1 MAGPLSHIRVLDL
14 SRIMAGPWASQVL
27 ADLGADVIKVERPG
41 VGDDTRAWGPPF
53 LKDKSGADTRES
65 GYYLSVNRG
74 KRSITLDLDKPE
86 GQRVV
91 RALAERSDIVLE
103 NFKAG
108 TLKRFGLD
116 YESLKAINPRLIYC
130 SITGFGQTGPKR
142 DAPAYD
148 FMIQAMGGL
157 MSVTGEADGKPGGGP
172 QKVGV
177 PITDLMTGMYA
188 AVSVLAALAQREV
201 SGRGDFIDLAM
212 LDVQVGYLA
221 NQAMNFL
228 VSGKPP
234 RRSGNAHP
242 NIQPQDVFACRD
254 GHMALAVGNDGQFE
268 KFCAAVGHAEWAQ
281 DPRFIKNADRVRNR
295 EALTA
300 MIADTLAQGERAR
313 LGGPDRGR
321 RRAVRGRSIRCRWRW
336 KRSRSSIAQ
345 MLRHLPHPLAGTV
358 PQVVSPMRFKET
370 PLSFDRP
377 PPLLGEHTDEIL
389 RELGLDP
396 STSRA
401 ALEAETSGDRLAT
414 HSPSHAGR
422 DDARAAQ
429 GLRRHRQGTARNAG
443 RAAARGAA
451 PAGARRQ
458 MAADG
463 RAAALSHQP
472 AARDQRDRD
481 PGDGAPLAVAGRMA
495 HARDRRDQCR
505 HRGRRD
511 R

>member
-1 MAGPLSHIRVLDL
+1 MSGPLSHIRVLDL

-116 YESLKAINPRLIYC
+116 YESLKAINPRIIYC

-157 MSVTGEADGKPGGGP
+157 MSVTGEAEGKPGGGP

-228 VSGKPP
+228 VSGRPP

-242 NIQPQDVFACRD
+242 NIQPQDVFACSD

-268 KFCAAVGHAEWAQ
+268 KFCRAVGHAEWAQ
-281 DPRFIKNADRVRNR
+281 DQRFVKNADRVRNR
-295 EALTA
+295 ETLTA
-300 MIADTLAQGERAR
+300 LIADTLKQGGVRDWVAKIEAAGVPCAVINPVPGAFDEAQVKHRE
-313 LGGPDRGR
+313 
-321 RRAVRGRSIRCRWRW
+321 
-336 KRSRSSIAQ
+336 

-358 PQVVSPMRFKET
+358 PQVVSPMRFQET
-370 PLSFDRP
+370 PLSFNRP

-389 RELGLDP
+389 RELGIDLPDP
-396 STSRA
+396 
-401 ALEAETSGDRLAT
+401 
-414 HSPSHAGR
+414 
-422 DDARAAQ
+422 
-429 GLRRHRQGTARNAG
+429 RRTEI
-443 RAAARGAA
+443 
-451 PAGARRQ
+451 
-458 MAADG
+458 
-463 RAAALSHQP
+463 
-472 AARDQRDRD
+472 
-481 PGDGAPLAVAGRMA
+481 
-495 HARDRRDQCR
+495 
-505 HRGRRD
+505 
-511 R
+511 

>member
-1 MAGPLSHIRVLDL
+1 M
-14 SRIMAGPWASQVL
+14 
-27 ADLGADVIKVERPG
+27 
-41 VGDDTRAWGPPF
+41 
-53 LKDKSGADTRES
+53 
-65 GYYLSVNRG
+65 
-74 KRSITLDLDKPE
+74 
-86 GQRVV
+86 V

-281 DPRFIKNADRVRNR
+281 DARFIKNADRVRNR

-300 MIADTLAQGERAR
+300 LIADTLAQGDVRDWVARIEAAGVPCAVDQSGAERV
-313 LGGPDRGR
+313 R
-321 RRAVRGRSIRCRWRW
+321 R
-336 KRSRSSIAQ
+336 RSRSSIAT

-358 PQVVSPMRFKET
+358 PQVVSPMRFTEIAAVV
-370 PLSFDRP
+370 RP
-377 PPLLGEHTDEIL
+377 
-389 RELGLDP
+389 
-396 STSRA
+396 A
-401 ALEAETSGDRLAT
+401 A
-414 HSPSHAGR
+414 
-422 DDARAAQ
+422 
-429 GLRRHRQGTARNAG
+429 
-443 RAAARGAA
+443 AAAR
-451 PAGARRQ
+451 
-458 MAADG
+458 
-463 RAAALSHQP
+463 RAH
-472 AARDQRDRD
+472 
-481 PGDGAPLAVAGRMA
+481 
-495 HARDRRDQCR
+495 RRDLAR
-505 HRGRRD
+505 AGHRTHD
-511 R
+511 RATPTSC

>member
-91 RALAERSDIVLE
+91 RALAARSDIVLE

-177 PITDLMTGMYA
+177 PIVDLMTGMYA
-188 AVSVLAALAQREV
+188 AVVGARRAGAA
-201 SGRGDFIDLAM
+201 RGDR
-212 LDVQVGYLA
+212 
-221 NQAMNFL
+221 
-228 VSGKPP
+228 P
-234 RRSGNAHP
+234 RRLHRPRHARRAGRLP
-242 NIQPQDVFACRD
+242 RQPGDELPASPASRRGAAATRIRTSSRRTCSPAATATWCSRSATT
-254 GHMALAVGNDGQFE
+254 GSSRNSAP
-268 KFCAAVGHAEWAQ
+268 AVGHAEWAQ
-281 DPRFIKNADRVRNR
+281 DQRFATNADRVRNR

-300 MIADTLAQGERAR
+300 LIARDAGAAATCATGSPRIEAA
-313 LGGPDRGR
+313 GVPC
-321 RRAVRGRSIRCRWRW
+321 AVDQHRCRRCS
-336 KRSRSSIAQ
+336 RSRRSSIAQ

-358 PQVVSPMRFKET
+358 PQVVEP
-370 PLSFDRP
+370 DAVHGDAAGVRP
-377 PPLLGEHTDEIL
+377 
-389 RELGLDP
+389 
-396 STSRA
+396 A
-401 ALEAETSGDRLAT
+401 A
-414 HSPSHAGR
+414 
-422 DDARAAQ
+422 
-429 GLRRHRQGTARNAG
+429 
-443 RAAARGAA
+443 AAARRAHRRNPARAGHRSVRTA
-451 PAGARRQ
+451 PDNLG
-458 MAADG
+458 
-463 RAAALSHQP
+463 S
-472 AARDQRDRD
+472 
-481 PGDGAPLAVAGRMA
+481 
-495 HARDRRDQCR
+495 
-505 HRGRRD
+505 
-511 R
+511 